1 MPTYK
6 YECDKCGYQFE
17 KFQGMTDPPVKTCPK
32 CKGKVR
38 RLISSGAGLI
48 FKGKGF
54 YQTDYK
60 KSGEKKDSKDGNKN
74 KPASCGNSECPGCV

>member
-6 YECDKCGYQFE
+6 YECDSCGHNFE
-17 KFQGMTDPPVKTCPK
+17 KFQSIVDKPLKKCPECGKEVKKIITA
-32 CKGKVR
+32 
-38 RLISSGAGLI
+38 GAGLI

-60 KSGEKKDSKDGNKN
+60 NCPAKGDSSDRGKDDASGCDGCSCPEK
-74 KPASCGNSECPGCV
+74 